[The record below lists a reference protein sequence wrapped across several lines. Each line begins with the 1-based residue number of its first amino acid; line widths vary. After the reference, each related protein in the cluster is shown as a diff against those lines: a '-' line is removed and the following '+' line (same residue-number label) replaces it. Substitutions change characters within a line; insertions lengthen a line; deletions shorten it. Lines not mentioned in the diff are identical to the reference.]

1 MSALEKT
8 FKRAVNLFPLWSV
21 LVAVLALCWP
31 AAFLWY
37 GKEAISVG
45 LGLIMLGMGLTLE
58 LEDFRRVARRPAAV
72 GLGVVLQ
79 FAVMPLLG
87 WGIAWAFGLS
97 EGVAVGLILVACC
110 PGGTASNVVAFLARA
125 DVALSV
131 SMTAASTLAAVFLTP
146 LLTQFY
152 AGQYVP
158 VDAWG
163 LFRSIALIVILPVV
177 AGVAANRFFKGPA
190 AKAASFSPFVSVL
203 FILLIVGFIMA
214 DKRDAI
220 LGSGGVLVPAVV
232 LLHAGGFGA
241 GYLLARLCGFEE
253 SVRRAASIEV
263 GMQNSGLGAAL
274 ATKHFASLPMAPVPC
289 ALSAVTH
296 CILGSIA
303 AGLWRRTGKKG

>member
-1 MSALEKT
+1 MSAFEKT
-8 FKRAVNLFPLWSV
+8 FKWAVNLFPLWSV
-21 LVAVLALCWP
+21 LVAVVALRWP
-31 AAFLWY
+31 AVFLWY

-58 LEDFRRVARRPAAV
+58 VEDFRRVARRPAAV

-97 EGVAVGLILVACC
+97 EGFAVGLILVACC

-146 LLTQFY
+146 FLTQFY

-163 LFRSIALIVILPVV
+163 LFRSIALIVILPVA
-177 AGVAANRFFKGPA
+177 AGVAVNRFFKGAA
-190 AKAASFSPFVSVL
+190 AKASSFSPFVSVL
-203 FILLIVGFIMA
+203 FILLIVGSIMA
-214 DKRDAI
+214 ANRDAI
-220 LGSGGVLVPAVV
+220 LGSAGVLVPAIV
-232 LLHAGGFGA
+232 LLHVVGFAA
-241 GYLLARLCGFEE
+241 GYLLASLCGFKE
-253 SVRRAASIEV
+253 SIRRAASIEV